1 MARGTP
7 GQLALGPGTLFV
19 GELGTTEP
27 TDLSNPGNWAA
38 ISTGWKG
45 PWYTD
50 TGSEFHYTIA
60 TEQVTVAEELDPLS
74 NPATGRTASVSFAFA
89 EITASNMMRA
99 MNAPTSAI
107 VAGSGIVSIEPPDFG
122 TEVRRMVGWES
133 EDHTERWIFR
143 QCFQTGDATITRA
156 KGAAK
161 ATIAMQ
167 YTLEK
172 PTTGARLY
180 RVIMATARTGT

>member
-1 MARGTP
+1 
-7 GQLALGPGTLFV
+7 
-19 GELGTTEP
+19 
-27 TDLSNPGNWAA
+27 
-38 ISTGWKG
+38 
-45 PWYTD
+45 
-50 TGSEFHYTIA
+50 
-60 TEQVTVAEELDPLS
+60 
-74 NPATGRTASVSFAFA
+74 
-89 EITASNMMRA
+89 
-99 MNAPTSAI
+99 

-143 QCFQTGDATITRA
+143 QCFQTGDTTITRA